1 MSNYY
6 IKVNSSSK
14 EALVYRNNKIVR
26 RLAKGKELEILKDV
40 IEKNKLGYWPR
51 YGNATFNNRVD
62 IIISLYEIRRD
73 KMLKKNTNKKDTTK
87 KFNDKDIEKLA
98 TNKKKKLTGKKVNRK
113 KSKVIVPQKVAIAVV
128 MGAIIGV
135 GGVKLSNNN
144 ENKKREPTNISYEEV
159 KNSDDVDVITYDDGD
174 MYDYK
179 EEVEND
185 TNSNYLEFDYY
196 SDSDKKISN
205 NDIENTL
212 RYKDIFDKYGHEF
225 GIDSNLLI
233 ALTTNES
240 SGIHDIDYDEP
251 DIGIMQIEWSVWLN
265 KKVKA
270 YNYEKN
276 EFDSLIITNDVIE
289 SLEGN
294 IKAGTMILQENINK
308 TVRYGYDDK
317 LINASDI
324 LPYSLQRYNMG
335 VGNMQK
341 LLRMGGD
348 WKDNRNEIT
357 AGDSKYFEHVLAYL
371 KLLDNGE
378 DIKINS
384 FDEDTKEIKE
394 WNFEVYDTNKAKTR

>member
-26 RLAKGKELEILKDV
+26 KLAKGKELEILKDV

-113 KSKVIVPQKVAIAVV
+113 ESKVIVPQKVAIAVV

-144 ENKKREPTNISYEEV
+144 ENKRREPTDISYEEV

-174 MYDYK
+174 IYDYK

-233 ALTTNES
+233 ALATNES

-384 FDEDTKEIKE
+384 FNEDTKEIKE

>member
-26 RLAKGKELEILKDV
+26 KLAKGKELEILKDV
-40 IEKNKLGYWPR
+40 IEKNKLGYWPK

-73 KMLKKNTNKKDTTK
+73 KMLKKNTNKNATTK

-144 ENKKREPTNISYEEV
+144 ENKRREPTNISYEEV

-174 MYDYK
+174 IYDYK

-185 TNSNYLEFDYY
+185 TNSNYLEFNYY

-233 ALTTNES
+233 ALATNES

-394 WNFEVYDTNKAKTR
+394 WNFEIYDTNKTKTR

>member
-26 RLAKGKELEILKDV
+26 KLAKGKELEILKDV

-113 KSKVIVPQKVAIAVV
+113 ESKVIVPQKVAIAVV

-144 ENKKREPTNISYEEV
+144 ENKRREPTDISYEEV

-174 MYDYK
+174 IYDYK

-317 LINASDI
+317 LISASDI

>member
-26 RLAKGKELEILKDV
+26 KLAKGKELEILKDV
-40 IEKNKLGYWPR
+40 IEKNKLGYWPK

-62 IIISLYEIRRD
+62 IIISLYEIKRD
-73 KMLKKNTNKKDTTK
+73 KMLKKNTNKNATTK

-113 KSKVIVPQKVAIAVV
+113 KSKVIVPQKVAIAAV

-144 ENKKREPTNISYEEV
+144 ENKRREPTDINYEEV

-174 MYDYK
+174 IYDYK

-233 ALTTNES
+233 ALATNES

>member
-26 RLAKGKELEILKDV
+26 KLAKGKELEILKDV

-62 IIISLYEIRRD
+62 IIVSLYEIRRD

-144 ENKKREPTNISYEEV
+144 ENKRKEPTDISYEEV

-233 ALTTNES
+233 ALATNES

>member
-40 IEKNKLGYWPR
+40 IEKNKLGYWPK

-73 KMLKKNTNKKDTTK
+73 KMLKKNNNKNATTK

-144 ENKKREPTNISYEEV
+144 ENKRREPTDISYEEV

-174 MYDYK
+174 IYDYK

-233 ALTTNES
+233 ALATNES

-341 LLRMGGD
+341 LLRMGGN

>member
-26 RLAKGKELEILKDV
+26 KLAKGKELEILKDV
-40 IEKNKLGYWPR
+40 IEKNKLGYWPK

-62 IIISLYEIRRD
+62 IIISLYEIKRD
-73 KMLKKNTNKKDTTK
+73 KMLKKNTNKNATTK

-113 KSKVIVPQKVAIAVV
+113 KSKVIVPQKVAIVVV

-144 ENKKREPTNISYEEV
+144 ENKRREPTDINYEEV

-174 MYDYK
+174 IYDYK

-233 ALTTNES
+233 ALATNES

-341 LLRMGGD
+341 FLRMGGD

-378 DIKINS
+378 DIKIKS

>member
-26 RLAKGKELEILKDV
+26 KLAKGKELEILKDV

-62 IIISLYEIRRD
+62 IIISLYEIKRD

-144 ENKKREPTNISYEEV
+144 ENKRREPTDISYEEV

-233 ALTTNES
+233 ALATNES
-240 SGIHDIDYDEP
+240 SGIHDIDYDNP

>member
-26 RLAKGKELEILKDV
+26 KLAKGKELEILKDV

-113 KSKVIVPQKVAIAVV
+113 ESKVIVPQKVAIAVV

-144 ENKKREPTNISYEEV
+144 ENKRREPTDISYEEV
-159 KNSDDVDVITYDDGD
+159 KNSDDVDVITYDDRD

-233 ALTTNES
+233 ALATNES

-384 FDEDTKEIKE
+384 FDEDTKEIKK

>member
-26 RLAKGKELEILKDV
+26 KLAKGKELEILKDV

-62 IIISLYEIRRD
+62 IIISLYEIKRD
-73 KMLKKNTNKKDTTK
+73 KMLKKNTNKNATTK

-144 ENKKREPTNISYEEV
+144 ENKRREPTDISYEEV

-233 ALTTNES
+233 ALATNES

-308 TVRYGYDDK
+308 TARYGYDDK

>member
-26 RLAKGKELEILKDV
+26 KLAKGKELEILKDV

-144 ENKKREPTNISYEEV
+144 ENKRREPTDISYEEV

-233 ALTTNES
+233 ALATNES

>member
-26 RLAKGKELEILKDV
+26 KLAKGKELEILKDV

-62 IIISLYEIRRD
+62 IIISLYEIKRD
-73 KMLKKNTNKKDTTK
+73 KMLKKNTNKNATTK

-144 ENKKREPTNISYEEV
+144 ENKRKEPTNISYEEV

-233 ALTTNES
+233 ALATNES

-384 FDEDTKEIKE
+384 FDEDTKEIKK

>member
-26 RLAKGKELEILKDV
+26 KLAKGKELEILKDV

-73 KMLKKNTNKKDTTK
+73 KMLKKNTNKNATTK

-144 ENKKREPTNISYEEV
+144 ENKRREPTDINYEEV

-233 ALTTNES
+233 ALATNES

-335 VGNMQK
+335 IGNMQK